1 MNRKKIKA
9 LLLVLLIA
17 MLTVPVQAFA
27 ATSKSV
33 TVKIGDVHGEAG
45 QVITVPVSV
54 SAPVTDIAA
63 YGLELNYDNT
73 SLEVKEIHQVDDNQ
87 EFQSN
92 FSNKD
97 GYLRAAWADATGG
110 DDALKNAATLFTVDF
125 LIKENPVYGKK
136 SINVPIYD
144 AAALSFTDSNNNNVS
159 ATVENG
165 SFTINKSSNSKLSS
179 LLASDGTWNETFSPE
194 GKFYTVA
201 VKSTVNSLNFVPTA
215 QNEYAHITINDKKVT
230 SGTLSHGFSLK
241 EGSNSF
247 TIKVTAEDGSAS
259 TYTVKVNKEKEA
271 VEEKPDTNTE
281 IVTVDIQSGNDAVV
295 SKTTIYRTTD
305 EFGIKS
311 DKVTLTKDVV
321 KELLASAELQDSNT
335 AKIII
340 PDTQDEISETYFSI
354 PKDALKLLS
363 EGNINI
369 QLVMNNAQIVL
380 PKESLK
386 DVKDDLYFRFVPVK
400 TETEKNEVKNRA
412 LNSITSFSEYE
423 NVQVL
428 GRPMEIQ
435 TNMENSKVKLILPVE
450 SDVIDTIKAKN
461 SGIENLPIFIEH
473 DDGTKEVIDA
483 SFTNYHMDGFTG
495 LAFEIN
501 KFSTFT
507 PLYLSGAVTNNT
519 DQEAVS
525 GKDAKDS
532 KGTEASS
539 SADTTV
545 STDEQGT
552 GTNLKKLPKTGDDS
566 YIDMILN
573 ISIVAIAAILVFL
586 FVSKKRRLKK
596 Q

>member
-1 MNRKKIKA
+1 MNRKNIKA

-27 ATSKSV
+27 AASKSV

-45 QVITVPVSV
+45 QVVTVPVSV
-54 SAPVTDIAA
+54 SAPATDIAA

-73 SLEVKEIHQVDDNQ
+73 SLEVKEIHQVGDNQ

-110 DDALKNAATLFTVDF
+110 DHALKNAATLFTVDF
-125 LIKENPVYGKK
+125 LIKKNPAYGTI
-136 SINVPIYD
+136 SITVPTND
-144 AAALSFTDSNNNNVS
+144 PAALTFTDSNISNVS
-159 ATVENG
+159 ATVESG
-165 SFTINKSSNSKLSS
+165 SFIINKSSNSKLSN
-179 LLASDGTWNETFSPE
+179 LLVSDGTWNEAFSPE
-194 GKFYTVA
+194 GTSYTIA

-215 QNEYAHITINDKKVT
+215 QNEYAAITINDKKVT
-230 SGTLSHGFSLK
+230 SGTLSQGFALK

-247 TIKVTAEDGSAS
+247 TIKVTAQDGSVS

-271 VEEKPDTNTE
+271 VAEKPDTNTE
-281 IVTVDIQSGNDAVV
+281 VVTVDIQSGNDAVV
-295 SKTTIYRTTD
+295 SKTPIYRTTD
-305 EFGIKS
+305 EFGMKS
-311 DKVTLTKDVV
+311 DKVTLTEDVV
-321 KELLASAELQDSNT
+321 KELLASAELQNSNT

-340 PDTQDEISETYFSI
+340 PDTKDEISETYFSI

-369 QLVMNNAQIVL
+369 QLVMNNAQIIL

-400 TETEKNEVKNRA
+400 TEPEKNEVKDRA
-412 LNSITSFSEYE
+412 LNSIKSFSEYE

-435 TNMENSKVKLILPVE
+435 TNMENSKVKLVLPVE
-450 SDVIDTIKAKN
+450 SDVIETIKEKN
-461 SGIENLPIFIEH
+461 NGMENLPIFIEH
-473 DDGTKEVIDA
+473 DDGTKEVINA
-483 SFTNYHMDGFTG
+483 SFTNYHIGGFTG

-507 PLYLSGAVTNNT
+507 PLYLSGAVSNNT
-519 DQEAVS
+519 EQEAVS
-525 GKDAKDS
+525 GNDSKDS
-532 KGTEASS
+532 KSTEASS
-539 SADTTV
+539 NTDTSA
-545 STDEQGT
+545 STDEQET

-566 YIDMILN
+566 YIDIILN
-573 ISIVAIAAILVFL
+573 ISIVAVAAILVLL